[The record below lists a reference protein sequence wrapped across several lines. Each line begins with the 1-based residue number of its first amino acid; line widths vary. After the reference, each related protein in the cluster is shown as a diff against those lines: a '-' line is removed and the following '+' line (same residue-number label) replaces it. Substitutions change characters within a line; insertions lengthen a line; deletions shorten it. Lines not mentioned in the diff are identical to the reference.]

1 MAFTI
6 ASNRAKSP
14 VTKRAAAADE
24 DQFAGIWIN
33 VGVVTEEQVSDENG
47 KPTTVE
53 KFNRLPR
60 GIAVSDL
67 VDHRLY
73 ANSAE
78 RNPEWAE
85 EATLVNQIMD
95 IVREQGLTLAEG
107 ESAPINLSVQLYR
120 RQEQVAA
127 APIPTADSADLKAKL
142 FA

>member
-6 ASNRAKSP
+6 ATNRPKSP

-33 VGVVTEEQVSDENG
+33 VGVVTEELVDG
-47 KPTTVE
+47 KVVE

-107 ESAPINLSVQLYR
+107 ESQPMNLSVQLYR

-127 APIPTADSADLKAKL
+127 APIPTADVSDLKAKL

>member
-1 MAFTI
+1 MALKLA
-6 ASNRAKSP
+6 ASNSRST
-14 VTKRAAAADE
+14 VTKRVQAD
-24 DQFAGIWIN
+24 DDAYAGIWIN
-33 VGVVTEEQVSDENG
+33 VGVVTEEKGEDGEV
-47 KPTTVE
+47 TE

-73 ANSAE
+73 ANSHE

-95 IVREQGLTLAEG
+95 MVREAGLELEEG
-107 ESAPINLSVQLYR
+107 ESKPINLSVQLYR
-120 RQEQVAA
+120 RQEQVAS
-127 APIPTADSADLKAKL
+127 APIPTADSDDLKAKL

>member
-6 ASNRAKSP
+6 ATNRAKSP
-14 VTKRAAAADE
+14 VAKGIPATGE
-24 DQFAGIWIN
+24 DQFSGIWIN
-33 VGVVTEEQVSDENG
+33 VGVVTEE
-47 KPTTVE
+47 TVDGNVIE

-67 VDHRLY
+67 VDHKLY

-78 RNPEWAE
+78 RNPDWAE

-95 IVREQGLTLAEG
+95 IIREKGLTLAEG
-107 ESAPINLSVQLYR
+107 ESVPINLSVQVYR
-120 RQEQVAA
+120 RQEQVSA
-127 APIPTADSADLKAKL
+127 APIPTADSEDLKSKL

>member
-6 ASNRAKSP
+6 ATNRAKST

-24 DQFAGIWIN
+24 DQYAGIWIN
-33 VGVVTEEQVSDENG
+33 VGVVTEETVDGEV
-47 KPTTVE
+47 VE

-78 RNPEWAE
+78 RNPDWAE

-107 ESAPINLSVQLYR
+107 ESKPINLSVQLYR

-127 APIPTADSADLKAKL
+127 APIPTADVADLKSKL

>member
-33 VGVVTEEQVSDENG
+33 VGVVTEEAGEDG
-47 KPTTVE
+47 KTVE

-107 ESAPINLSVQLYR
+107 ESTPINLSVQLYR

>member
-6 ASNRAKSP
+6 ATNRAKST

-33 VGVVTEEQVSDENG
+33 VGVVTEETVDGEV
-47 KPTTVE
+47 VE

-107 ESAPINLSVQLYR
+107 ESKPVNLSVQLYR

-127 APIPTADSADLKAKL
+127 APIPTADAADLKSKL